1 MTFSIVAR
9 DPASGQLGG
18 ATQSQAF
25 AVGTSVLWAAP
36 GVGVV
41 VTQSMG
47 EPMYGELGLG
57 GLRAGLTAREALTA
71 LRAVDPHPERRQVA
85 MVDRAG
91 EVAVA
96 TGQACVAAAGHRVGD
111 GVVAAANLMATDGV
125 WDAMVEAY
133 EATDGEIAVRL
144 LAAMA
149 AAEAAGGD
157 LRGRRSAALHVVCAE
172 PSGRPWRDHLVELR
186 VDDHPDP
193 LAELDRM
200 LGYTDRYHR
209 TAAGFEL
216 ALDGDGAG
224 AAAAVADLHLDVDT
238 EPELALWRAVIAL
251 VDGEEEAA
259 RAVVADLQRT
269 APELV
274 EAARRFGPAG
284 LIDPALLARMLP
296 S

>member
-36 GVGVV
+36 GVGAV

-57 GLRAGLTAREALTA
+57 GLRAGLTASEALTA

-85 MVDRAG
+85 MVDRSG

-96 TGQACVAAAGHRVGD
+96 TGAACVAAAGHRVGD
-111 GVVAAANLMATDGV
+111 GVVAAANLMATEGV
-125 WDAMVEAY
+125 WDDMVAAY
-133 EATDGEIAVRL
+133 EAAEGDLAVRL
-144 LAAMA
+144 LAAMQ
-149 AAEAAGGD
+149 AAESAGGD

-193 LAELDRM
+193 VAELGRM
-200 LGYTDRYHR
+200 LAYTDRYHR
-209 TAAGFEL
+209 TAAGFER

-224 AAAAVADLHLDVDT
+224 AAAAVADLDLDIDG
-238 EPELALWRAVIAL
+238 EPELALWRAVILL
-251 VDGEEEAA
+251 VDGEEAAA
-259 RAVVADLQRT
+259 REVVAALERS
-269 APELV
+269 APAFV

-284 LIDPALLARMLP
+284 LIDPVLLTRLLP
-296 S
+296 P